1 MNAEGLIREIVRER
15 IAKGWTQYRLAKE
28 SGISR
33 EAIAKIERG
42 NRTPNLTTFIVLMG
56 AMGIEIELKKES
68 EKK

>member
-1 MNAEGLIREIVRER
+1 MSQAQDMSRSER
-15 IAKGWTQYRLAKE
+15 MAKGWTQYRLAKE

-33 EAIAKIERG
+33 EAIAKIESG